1 MKTHLLVHFGI
12 RALLLAAPLNVL
24 TLAAYPVAAQT
35 QSASVTLRVIVASNT
50 GGGVAADLR
59 SFAAQLTAQF
69 QSYNTFVQHSSTAA
83 TIAQG
88 DQQRVSTPGGG
99 TATVTFSG
107 MEDGQYTFNVQIPGG
122 STTVRMPGNSVL
134 FVGGSAVA
142 GGTLIIML
150 DT

>member
-1 MKTHLLVHFGI
+1 MKTHLLVQFGL
-12 RALLLAAPLNVL
+12 RALLLAAPVSMLM
-24 TLAAYPVAAQT
+24 LAADPVAAQT
-35 QSASVTLRVIVASNT
+35 QSASVTLRVIVASNS
-50 GGGVAADLR
+50 GGGVAAELR
-59 SFAAQLTAQF
+59 SFATQLTAQF

-88 DQQRVSTPGGG
+88 DQQRVGTPGGG

-107 MEDGQYTFNVQIPGG
+107 MEGNQYTFNVQIPGG

-134 FVGGSAVA
+134 FVGGSSVA

>member
-1 MKTHLLVHFGI
+1 MKNHRFVHFGL
-12 RALLLAAPLNVL
+12 RLLLLAAPLTVL
-24 TLAAYPVAAQT
+24 TLAADPAAAQT
-35 QSASVTLRVIVASNT
+35 QSANVTLRVIVASNA
-50 GGGVAADLR
+50 GGGVAAELR

-69 QSYNTFVQHSSTAA
+69 QGYNTFVQHSSTAA

-88 DQQRVSTPGGG
+88 EQQRVSTPGDG
-99 TATVTFSG
+99 TATITFSG
-107 MEDGQYTFNVQIPGG
+107 MEGGQYTFNVQIPGG

-134 FVGGSAVA
+134 FVGGSSVA

>member
-1 MKTHLLVHFGI
+1 MKKHTLLNFAL
-12 RALLLAAPLNVL
+12 RALLLAAPLSAD
-24 TLAAYPVAAQT
+24 TFLATHAAAQSE
-35 QSASVTLRVIVASNT
+35 SASVTLRVIVASNA
-50 GGGVAADLR
+50 GSGVSSELAP
-59 SFAAQLTAQF
+59 FASQLNAQF
-69 QSYNTFVQHSSTAA
+69 QNFDSFSQHSSTAA
-83 TIAQG
+83 SIAQG
-88 DQQRVSTPGGG
+88 DEQRVGTPGGG